1 MPKYYK
7 LVILVK
13 DSFIKYWFIYII
25 KYLKLYYFFINL
37 IIKVLYYHFI
47 KKFEKSIR
55 KFLLHLRQLDN

>member
-25 KYLKLYYFFINL
+25 KLYYFFINL

-55 KFLLHLRQLDN
+55 KFLLHLRQLDNQ